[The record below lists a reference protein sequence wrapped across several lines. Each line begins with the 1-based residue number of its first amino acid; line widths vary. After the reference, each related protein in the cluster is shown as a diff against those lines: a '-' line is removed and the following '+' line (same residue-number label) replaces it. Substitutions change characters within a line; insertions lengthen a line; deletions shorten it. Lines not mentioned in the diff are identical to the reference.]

1 MPSAT
6 WAMTFRLLAY
16 RGNYIGHPPRKCF
29 SKLKTG
35 RFEGGLHDKREGK
48 RKKRKKKGKMRMR
61 IYNPFLTK
69 PFVGN
74 IEILQQEDCI
84 EDFEAGKHSTNDAEM
99 KEEEYGGWI
108 KQTIIIKSCS
118 KGF

>member
-1 MPSAT
+1 MIKESE
-6 WAMTFRLLAY
+6 
-16 RGNYIGHPPRKCF
+16 K
-29 SKLKTG
+29 G
-35 RFEGGLHDKREGK
+35 RIEKQRV
-48 RKKRKKKGKMRMR
+48 KMRMR
-61 IYNPFLTK
+61 IYNPLLTK

-74 IEILQQEDCI
+74 IEILQQENSI

>member
-1 MPSAT
+1 MIKE
-6 WAMTFRLLAY
+6 REK
-16 RGNYIGHPPRKCF
+16 GRKE
-29 SKLKTG
+29 KQ
-35 RFEGGLHDKREGK
+35 RE
-48 RKKRKKKGKMRMR
+48 KMRMR
-61 IYNPFLTK
+61 IYTPLLTK
-69 PFVGN
+69 PFVRN
-74 IEILQQEDCI
+74 IEILQQENSI